1 MRVVCHTCGIQKAFD
16 PHEYCCEC
24 GGAWEPVERED
35 FDPNTIDL
43 RNSTLWRYREIFGL
57 DEIKEPFSLGAGW
70 TPLVDVDYGG
80 GQTWFKLEFV
90 SPTGSFKDRGTEV
103 EMNFLKAAGIRDVV
117 EDSSGNAGASMAA
130 YAARAG
136 LHAAIYA
143 PDSAS
148 MTKLAQI
155 GIFGADLHKIPGA
168 RIESTRAVLK
178 AVEGGAVYA
187 SHAYNPVYLLGQQ
200 SIAWELWEQ
209 FGQSIP
215 DAFIIPTG
223 QGGLLMGAWLGFRRL
238 MRAGLIDRI
247 PRLFSAQPELLAPI
261 RHAFSQGLEDI
272 PEAKPSE
279 KSIAEG
285 LAIVKPVRSKRLLQA
300 LRESDGG
307 AVTVREAEIMD
318 AYHRLALRGIFA
330 EPSSAVAAAA
340 VAKVRAQ
347 LGTKVCI
354 VAALTGSGLKS
365 PIKE

>member
-1 MRVVCHTCGIQKAFD
+1 MRVVCHACGTQKEFD
-16 PHEYCCEC
+16 PHEYCCEF
-24 GGAWEPVERED
+24 GDAWEPVERED
-35 FDPNTIDL
+35 FDPRTIDL

-57 DEIKEPFSLGAGW
+57 DEIREPFSLGAGW
-70 TPLVDVDYGG
+70 TPLVTADFTR

-103 EMNFLKAAGIRDVV
+103 EMNFLKAVGIQDVV

-136 LHAAIYA
+136 LHAAIFA

-148 MTKLAQI
+148 PAKLAQI
-155 GIFGADLHKIPGA
+155 GVFGAELHKVPGA
-168 RIESTRAVLK
+168 RIESTRAVLRE
-178 AVEGGAVYA
+178 VDNGAAYA
-187 SHAYNPVYLLGQQ
+187 SHAYNPAYLLGQQ
-200 SIAWELWEQ
+200 SVAWELWEQ
-209 FGQSIP
+209 FGQDIP
-215 DAFIIPTG
+215 DGLIIPTG

-247 PRLFSAQPELLAPI
+247 PCLYSAQPELLAPI
-261 RHAFSQGLEDI
+261 HHAFDQGLDDI
-272 PEAKPSE
+272 QEAKPAE

-307 AVTVREAEIMD
+307 AVTVTEAEILD

-340 VAKVRAQ
+340 VGKVRAH
-347 LGTKVCI
+347 LDMNARI
-354 VAALTGSGLKS
+354 VVALTGSGLKS